1 MANKQSL
8 PRAEPESAKRISKLS
23 GSVGSNS
30 QNSHY
35 EALEPSSS
43 GGNCRCLLHSGYF
56 PSPPRC
62 RWLVAIN
69 SYNYTNLGGPLTW
82 YGLNNETN
90 AACSQGKHQ
99 SPIDIV
105 TAEIDY
111 VPTGSLRF
119 NIPATTAAK
128 FENLGSGLE
137 VVLTNGTLSVGNSTQ
152 YKLAQ
157 FHFHTPSEH
166 RINEEYFPLE
176 SHFVFE
182 DSESNI
188 AVVGFLFQ
196 LSETGVSFPLFDAVF
211 AHIDDIATP
220 GTFTET
226 GPLDFAGLTAHLD
239 SHGIYQYD
247 GSLTPPPLQRGSCLS
262 YNKVKQIL
270 KFNARYTQ
278 TALGADNLLEVAA
291 HELY

>member
-1 MANKQSL
+1 MKLSNLLPLAATVGASCIRGTSLL
-8 PRAEPESAKRISKLS
+8 PRAAD
-23 GSVGSNS
+23 G
-30 QNSHY
+30 
-35 EALEPSSS
+35 
-43 GGNCRCLLHSGYF
+43 
-56 PSPPRC
+56 
-62 RWLVAIN
+62 LVAIN

-188 AVVGFLFQ
+188 AVVGFVFQ

-247 GSLTPPPLQRGSCLS
+247 GSLTTPPCSEGVSWYLSTEPLPLNVQS

-278 TALGADNLLEVAA
+278 NALGADNLLEVAA